1 MGRGV
6 TRGFDRERFKALRKS
21 NIVMGELS
29 RVSGVHDTTIYG
41 WEKGSATPHVDKLA
55 AVMDVLGAPMEFVVR
70 VPVDER
76 YPGDWRALVGLTQPR
91 LAALA
96 GIPTNTLKKIERGE
110 MAPSGEMVVVLSR
123 LVNASAEEY
132 MAAWERVRAR
142 PAGEP
147 A

>member
-1 MGRGV
+1 
-6 TRGFDRERFKALRKS
+6 
-21 NIVMGELS
+21 MGELARLS
-29 RVSGVHDTTIYG
+29 NVGIATIYG

-55 AVMDVLGAPMEFVVR
+55 AVMAVLGAPIEDVVR

-96 GIPTNTLKKIERGE
+96 GIPTATLKKIERGE
-110 MAPSGEMVVVLSR
+110 VAPSEKTTGVLSR
-123 LVNASAEEY
+123 LVNVSAEEY

-142 PAGEP
+142 PAGGP